1 MNVLFDMFYYI
12 SSVTDMFVQA
22 VDYIY
27 CAAQDLNKSKE
38 EVKALEKKKLLAI
51 FSLVLED
58 MTASTLLKSIF
69 SKH

>member
-38 EVKALEKKKLLAI
+38 EVKALGKKTTCHLFI
-51 FSLVLED
+51 
-58 MTASTLLKSIF
+58 STGRYDSFNTVEVNFL
-69 SKH
+69 

>member
-27 CAAQDLNKSKE
+27 CAARDLNKSKE
-38 EVKALEKKKLLAI
+38 EVKALEKINNYLPS
-51 FSLVLED
+51 F
-58 MTASTLLKSIF
+58 
-69 SKH
+69 H

>member
-22 VDYIY
+22 ADYIH

-38 EVKALEKKKLLAI
+38 EVKALEKKITTCHLFI
-51 FSLVLED
+51 
-58 MTASTLLKSIF
+58 STGRYDSFNTVEVNFL
-69 SKH
+69 

>member
-38 EVKALEKKKLLAI
+38 EVKPLGKKITTCHLFI
-51 FSLVLED
+51 
-58 MTASTLLKSIF
+58 STGRYDSFNTVEVNFL
-69 SKH
+69 

>member
-38 EVKALEKKKLLAI
+38 EVKALEKKITTCHL
-51 FSLVLED
+51 
-58 MTASTLLKSIF
+58 TASTLLKSIF